1 MNAKIQKWGNSLGL
15 RIPKHIAKQVN
26 LSEGSSLIVAV
37 ENENIILSPQKKPL
51 SLSVLVDAITPQN
64 RHGEIEWGETQ
75 GKETW

>member
-26 LSEGSSLIVAV
+26 LSEGSSLIIAI

-51 SLSVLVDAITPQN
+51 SLSELVDAITPKN
-64 RHGEIEWGETQ
+64 RHHEIDYGAPQ
-75 GKETW
+75 GKEIW